1 MKNILQ
7 KIQKLLIRF
16 FKKLYIGMIF
26 WGVYVILVCIFWIL
40 AKILI
45 AQFGANWMNISIF
58 WSSLLAFW
66 LCLVFLKVF
75 WKKIIHYFFKII
87 LTPLSILFINEN
99 TNFGRI
105 FLQRLD
111 QLGLLN
117 FKEIYSLYRFY
128 ERYSWKD
135 TITIPDNELVYYKIP
150 RKLHK
155 HLDELNKNI
164 SRVLSGHYVNNFE
177 ELSEN
182 NFRVQVTKENKSYTE
197 MKKTIIGIKD
207 ELVLHFKKY
216 IKNPDLRIIGDYD
229 KVL

>member
-75 WKKIIHYFFKII
+75 WKKIIHYFFNDYSLNSLHKWKYQFWKNFPAKIRSAWI
-87 LTPLSILFINEN
+87 VRFQENIFSVSILWKVFM
-99 TNFGRI
+99 
-105 FLQRLD
+105 
-111 QLGLLN
+111 
-117 FKEIYSLYRFY
+117 K
-128 ERYSWKD
+128 RY
-135 TITIPDNELVYYKIP
+135 Y
-150 RKLHK
+150 
-155 HLDELNKNI
+155 
-164 SRVLSGHYVNNFE
+164 NN
-177 ELSEN
+177 S
-182 NFRVQVTKENKSYTE
+182 K
-197 MKKTIIGIKD
+197 
-207 ELVLHFKKY
+207 
-216 IKNPDLRIIGDYD
+216 
-229 KVL
+229 